1 MTKNEHVTA
10 AIDISPK
17 EFVRLWNMILYN
29 VKKIASSDA
38 KALPCV
44 VMSLEDSDS
53 MSGKM
58 AFVIERLNCDNSVW
72 SSVGAWYE
80 LSIDVSEG
88 IINVSLTNRKEV
100 LV

>member
-1 MTKNEHVTA
+1 
-10 AIDISPK
+10 
-17 EFVRLWNMILYN
+17 
-29 VKKIASSDA
+29 
-38 KALPCV
+38 
-44 VMSLEDSDS
+44 MSLEESDS

-58 AFVIERLNCDNSVW
+58 AFVIERLNRDNSVW

-88 IINVSLTNRKEV
+88 IINVLLTNRKEV